1 MLDAMTAALIAVTAA
16 VSACPNTEHLIVA
29 TALTSKKEIDMEI
42 MIDRQKFNT
51 FIEDFSRDY
60 CTSAPFFP
68 RSKVSDMVSLSH
80 RTGSNETKSNPRSQG
95 VNGLRT
101 T

>member
-1 MLDAMTAALIAVTAA
+1 
-16 VSACPNTEHLIVA
+16 
-29 TALTSKKEIDMEI
+29 MEI

-51 FIEDFSRDY
+51 FIEDSSRDY

-80 RTGSNETKSNPRSQG
+80 RTRSSATYSNPRSQG
-95 VNGLRT
+95 VNGLGT